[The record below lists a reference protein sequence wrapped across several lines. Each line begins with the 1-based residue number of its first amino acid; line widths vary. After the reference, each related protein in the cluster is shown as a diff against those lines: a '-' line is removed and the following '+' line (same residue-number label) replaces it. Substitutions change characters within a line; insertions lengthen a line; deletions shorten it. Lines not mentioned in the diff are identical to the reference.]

1 MVRFLYVELL
11 FNIIFN
17 ESFVSLLFIVNIY
30 YIIWWLWRMLLG
42 YLVIVV
48 IVLYIYNGVV
58 FVGSCWEIK
67 GKMCRFNGKKMYVCL
82 FFVLY
87 KLIYIIRF

>member
-1 MVRFLYVELL
+1 
-11 FNIIFN
+11 
-17 ESFVSLLFIVNIY
+17 
-30 YIIWWLWRMLLG
+30 MLLG

-67 GKMCRFNGKKMYVCL
+67 GKMCRFNGKKCMYVC
-82 FFVLY
+82 FLY
-87 KLIYIIRF
+87 CIN